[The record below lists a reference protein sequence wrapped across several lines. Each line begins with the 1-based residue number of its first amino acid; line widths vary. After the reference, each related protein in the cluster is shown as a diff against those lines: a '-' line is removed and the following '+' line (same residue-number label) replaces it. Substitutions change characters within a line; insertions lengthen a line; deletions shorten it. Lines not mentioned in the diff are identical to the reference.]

1 MTLDPSLSRF
11 SSMRLWETASLVFFI
26 AVLLVSPVVTR
37 AGHRRLLKVLA
48 GGLAGLLVTT
58 AIAMTP
64 YSPVVHDWFGP
75 PVLLLMG
82 YWISGWLF
90 VAPRIRQEQALL
102 RLDDRLNVL
111 KIAHQM
117 PQVLVELLEL
127 AYVGIYPLIPI
138 ALLTHLML
146 TPGPDAERFWSVL
159 LITDYIC
166 FIMLAWVQTRPPR
179 VLEGTEPWHSSV
191 RPFNLRLVGA
201 ASIQVNTFPSGHAAE
216 ALAAALLVLGAPLP
230 IVLLMFVNAV
240 AVSAA
245 AVLGRYHYAADALA
259 GWVVALIVWL
269 AVGGQLSIL

>member
-1 MTLDPSLSRF
+1 MTLDPSLSQF

-26 AVLLVSPVVTR
+26 AVLLASPVVTR

-102 RLDDRLNVL
+102 RLDDRLNVV

-230 IVLLMFVNAV
+230 IILLMFVNAV

-245 AVLGRYHYAADALA
+245 AVLGRYHYAGDALA